1 MRVLLLHSQ
10 YLSGSASG
18 ENRVVEDELSLLR
31 DAGHDVAVCR
41 PSVDAGSSSVRR
53 ATDSVWSMS
62 AVREVKRQARDLD
75 PEVVHVHSLY
85 PRLSPAVL
93 RVLPPRAAVVMTL
106 HNFRLMCLPA
116 TYLRNGTVCEDCAGH
131 TPWRG
136 VKHACYRDSRAASA
150 ALALSLVVHRS
161 LMTFSRIDRF
171 LAVSE
176 FVRGKYVEAGI
187 AVGRVSVKPNFTWPS
202 ERRSG
207 AGGPVL
213 YLGRVT
219 REKGLDTV
227 LQALPDGL
235 ELVVAGD
242 GPERASLEQRSGRH
256 VTFVGS
262 VAAPEAQE
270 LLRSARALVVPSR
283 WYEAQPRVILEAFA
297 AGVPVLASRIGALPE
312 LVEDG
317 VNGRLAAVD
326 DPAAWRLA
334 LTEIADDA
342 ESVRL
347 GDQAF
352 ATWQQR
358 FTPELGL
365 RELEA
370 AYESAL
376 REKTIRLSR

>member
-18 ENRVVEDELSLLR
+18 ENRVVEDELRLLR
-31 DAGHDVAVCR
+31 NAGHDVAVCR
-41 PSVDAGSSSVRR
+41 PSVDAASSSVRR
-53 ATDSVWSMS
+53 ATDSVWSAS
-62 AVREVKRQARDLD
+62 AVREVKTQVRDLD

-150 ALALSLVVHRS
+150 ALALSLVAHRA
-161 LMTFSRIDRF
+161 LQTFSRIDRF

-187 AVGRVSVKPNFTWPS
+187 AAGRVGVKSNFAWPS
-202 ERRSG
+202 DRRVG
-207 AGGPVL
+207 PGGPVL

-242 GPERASLEQRSGRH
+242 GPERASLEQRSGHH
-256 VTFVGS
+256 VIFAGS
-262 VAAPEAQE
+262 VAAPAAQE
-270 LLRSARALVVPSR
+270 LLRTARALVVPSR

-297 AGVPVLASRIGALPE
+297 AGVPVIASRIGALPE
-312 LVEDG
+312 LVDDG

-326 DPAAWRLA
+326 DPGAWRRA
-334 LTEIADDA
+334 LTGISDDA

-347 GDQAF
+347 GDRAF
-352 ATWQQR
+352 ATWQER

-365 RELEA
+365 RQLEA

-376 REKTIRLSR
+376 REKTIKLSR